1 MFVTTNQIDTDIPLP
16 SNTKRF
22 PRWLLVILSLLA
34 FLLVLFLLEGFL
46 RLVGLRNPVR
56 YEQVVSP
63 DLFAHDDTLG
73 WVLRPNIGGRHISH
87 EFSVWYTINSAGQ
100 RIVPNSAPYGHPTVW
115 CLGES
120 MTFGHGLND
129 EDTFPN
135 RLAVISDARVWNLGV
150 QAYGTDQSLLQ
161 MRRLL
166 RKSRPDVV
174 ILSYIPSLIERNAS
188 LPKWTDKL
196 KSSNRSKPKF
206 RWANQHLELAEIP
219 GSVASKTLKNTQITV
234 TSPNSI
240 AGFFLRVGN
249 GYVIKASCIINCE
262 SGFGI

>member
-1 MFVTTNQIDTDIPLP
+1 MFVMTNQTDTDIPLP

-46 RLVGLRNPVR
+46 RLVGLGNPVR

-100 RIVPNSAPYGHPTVW
+100 RTVPNSAPYGHPMIW

-161 MRRLL
+161 LRRLL

-196 KSSNRSKPKF
+196 KLSNRNKPKF
-206 RWANQHLELAEIP
+206 RWANQHLELTEIP
-219 GSVASKTLKNTQITV
+219 GPAPAKTTKNPQNVAMS
-234 TSPNSI
+234 SNSI

-249 GYVIKASCIINCE
+249 GCGIKASFITNCDLDY
-262 SGFGI
+262 GT